1 MIRSITKIL
10 LLTALV
16 STFLSCEKGKEAL
29 NCAIGNFDLATE
41 LTTEQ
46 AALNEVAFKYGED
59 PSPEN
64 CLAYKEAANFYLESA
79 VELKDCATLVGQEDL
94 YNMAIEETEADLEE
108 LECD

>member
-1 MIRSITKIL
+1 MIRSIEKTL
-10 LLTALV
+10 LLLVFV
-16 STFLSCEKGKEAL
+16 STLFACEKGKEAL
-29 NCAIGNFDLATE
+29 SCAIGNFDLATE
-41 LTTEQ
+41 LTTEL
-46 AALNEVAFKYGED
+46 AALNEAAFKYGED

-79 VELKDCATLVGQEDL
+79 VELKDCASLVGQEDL

>member
-10 LLTALV
+10 LLIAFTI
-16 STFLSCEKGKEAL
+16 TFIECEKGKEAL
-29 NCAIGNFDLATE
+29 SCAIGNFDLATE
-41 LTTEQ
+41 LTTEL
-46 AALNEVAFKYGED
+46 AALNEAAFKYGED

-79 VELKDCATLVGQEDL
+79 VELKDCATLVGQGDL
-94 YNMAIEETEADLEE
+94 YNTAIEETEADLEE